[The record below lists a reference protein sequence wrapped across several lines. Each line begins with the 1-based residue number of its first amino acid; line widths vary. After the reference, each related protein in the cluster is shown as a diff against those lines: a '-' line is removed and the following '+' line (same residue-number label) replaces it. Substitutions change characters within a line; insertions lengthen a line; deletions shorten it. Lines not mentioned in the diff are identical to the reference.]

1 MYRKLHWEEVYRQKP
16 ENSVSWFELRPEIS
30 LELIQA
36 AGLQKTDALIDVGG
50 GSSRLAD
57 HLLAEGFAD
66 LSVLDDIAEPALEKA
81 KTRLGASALRVH
93 WIVADITRWQPPRT
107 YRLWHD
113 RAMFH
118 FLTDPAERAAYRNT
132 LQAALPDGGTAII
145 ASFSPAGPER
155 CSGLPVQRCSPQSL
169 AAELGPRFALR
180 EWRESAHVTPAGK
193 TQLFQYSMFVRV

>member
-1 MYRKLHWEEVYRQKP
+1 MYRRLHWEEVYRQKP

-57 HLLAEGFAD
+57 HLLAEDFAD
-66 LSVLDDIAEPALEKA
+66 LSVLDIAEPALEKA
-81 KTRLGASALRVH
+81 KTRLGASASRVH
-93 WIVADITRWQPPRT
+93 WIVADITRWQPPRK

-155 CSGLPVQRCSPQSL
+155 CSGLPVQRYSPQSL